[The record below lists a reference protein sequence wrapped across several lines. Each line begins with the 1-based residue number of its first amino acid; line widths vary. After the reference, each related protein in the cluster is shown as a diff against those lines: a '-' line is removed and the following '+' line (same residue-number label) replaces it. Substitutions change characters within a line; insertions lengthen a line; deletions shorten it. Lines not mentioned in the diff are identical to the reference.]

1 MRTEM
6 SSSSDND
13 FGFGPP
19 AFDPAGALVAL
30 KRRLRDMK
38 LAERGNAFEQQGKR
52 VVELAVG
59 AGSIAAKLAR
69 RPASTPEWDR
79 FTLKS
84 AADQR
89 RLIDELKKRLA
100 RWEHDE

>member
-1 MRTEM
+1 M
-6 SSSSDND
+6 SSSDD
-13 FGFGPP
+13 FGLAPP
-19 AFDPAGALVAL
+19 PFDPAGALVAL
-30 KRRLRDMK
+30 KRQLRDMK
-38 LAERGNAFEQQGKR
+38 LAERGNAFEQQGRR

-59 AGSIAAKLAR
+59 AATIAAKLAR

-79 FTLKS
+79 FTLRS

-89 RLIDELKKRLA
+89 KLVDELKKRLA